1 MPQDQN
7 NSNNQNQSNSGLKFN
22 NPFVGQSQTIYPDP
36 NKGDLP
42 GIIPGSNSQS
52 ANTSTNIVNPTPKP
66 TSQPFQPTSQAIQSA
81 NPQITS
87 NPNASPAP
95 QNTGLR
101 QPAANPTS
109 NSMQP
114 PTRSAPQPKPQPQ
127 SYPQPK
133 PLTPVQNQAPVRP
146 QQTPTPVSHS
156 SSNTNSVPQQ
166 SNVLRP
172 QTTIPA
178 NNISQAPFQTRPA
191 PQPQSQPSNPIRK
204 TTSIQ
209 DQKYLNPN
217 NFRPENRIE
226 PKTTQDLRSVAK
238 INESVPIEYNHLVNT
253 SKTIEV
259 NTYDVLK
266 LSLYIIPGLSIFILL
281 LNSIKDKDVLWHS
294 KQSLLTQC
302 IWLFVLFVINLIP
315 LPLIRGEGLT
325 LATLWNL
332 GLVGVLIFTGAKAY
346 LGEKYRIPFI
356 SDIGARL
363 LEDK

>member
-1 MPQDQN
+1 MPQFQN

-22 NPFVGQSQTIYPDP
+22 NPFGGQSQTIYPDP

-87 NPNASPAP
+87 NPNARPAP
-95 QNTGLR
+95 QNTVLR
-101 QPAANPTS
+101 QPEANPAN
-109 NSMQP
+109 NSMQ
-114 PTRSAPQPKPQPQ
+114 PQPQ

-133 PLTPVQNQAPVRP
+133 PLTPVQNQAPVRH
-146 QQTPTPVSHS
+146 QQTPPPVIPS
-156 SSNTNSVPQQ
+156 SPNINSVPQQ
-166 SNVLRP
+166 SNSLQP
-172 QTTIPA
+172 QTTISA
-178 NNISQAPFQTRPA
+178 NNISQSPFQTRPA
-191 PQPQSQPSNPIRK
+191 PQPQSQPSHPIRK
-204 TTSIQ
+204 PTSIQ

-226 PKTTQDLRSVAK
+226 PKTTQDLRSVAR
-238 INESVPIEYNHLVNT
+238 INDSVPIEYNHLHKN

-266 LSLYIIPGLSIFILL
+266 LCLYIIPGLSIFILL

-332 GLVGVLIFTGAKAY
+332 GLVGVLIFTGSKAY
-346 LGEKYRIPFI
+346 LGEKYRIPII

-363 LEDK
+363 LDDK